1 MPGIVL
7 ISEKRCVGRSRP
19 KPFAQSDTEQNERY
33 NGAPL
38 GEVPIMSYHL
48 DQDIRPDTSD
58 AVRLDELAGL
68 QILDTP
74 PEQAYDDVVQ
84 LARLLCGAPVALVSL
99 VDGNRQWFKARAGF
113 PPCETDLSAS
123 VCVYALSEPDLLVIP
138 DLASDPRTARNPL
151 VSGEPHIRFYAG
163 APLRMPSGQVL
174 GSLCV
179 LDHQPR
185 PDGLTDDQADGLRRL
200 GRQVTTLLG
209 ERRQIALVKAEEI
222 YARAASLRRAALI
235 ELGDFLRHESS
246 IPAMTHRA
254 AEIVGQ
260 TLEANRTGYGELDA
274 TGAIITIHRDWTTAG
289 SESLVGRHRS
299 LNHETFGPSLS
310 RGETLVVDAMTSDP
324 RALDG
329 TADGARRPV
338 GALLNVPV
346 RERGRSVGLFFVH
359 SAAPRV
365 WRPEEVAFVR
375 NVADRV
381 QVGIAR
387 LRAEEQQAVLNR
399 ELSHRMKNMLAMVQA
414 IATQTLRTAPNLET
428 ARDVLADRLIA
439 MSKAHDLLLA
449 GTRESASIEA
459 IIRGALALHD
469 DAGSDRLRHEG
480 PYVQVGSK
488 AALSLALMMHE
499 LGTNAAKYGALS
511 CPTGSVTVAWSV
523 DESGAEAMLS
533 LCWTERGGPAVAAP
547 THRGFGS
554 RLIER
559 GLAGAVG
566 GTVRTT
572 YAETGVVCELTAPL
586 RGIGAE
592 E

>member
-1 MPGIVL
+1 
-7 ISEKRCVGRSRP
+7 
-19 KPFAQSDTEQNERY
+19 
-33 NGAPL
+33 
-38 GEVPIMSYHL
+38 MSYHL
-48 DQDIRPDTSD
+48 DQGIRPDTSD

-138 DLASDPRTARNPL
+138 DLARDPRTRRNPL
-151 VSGEPHIRFYAG
+151 VTGEPHIRFYAG

-200 GRQVTTLLG
+200 GRQVTTLLS
-209 ERRQIALVKAEEI
+209 ERQQIARVKAEEI

-254 AEIVGQ
+254 AEIVGR
-260 TLEANRTGYGELDA
+260 TLDANRAGYGELDA
-274 TGAIITIHRDWTTAG
+274 AGTHVIIHRDWTTPG
-289 SESLVGRHRS
+289 SESLVGRHRF
-299 LNHETFGPSLS
+299 LNHETLGPDLS
-310 RGETLVVDAMTSDP
+310 RGETLVVDALADDP
-324 RALDG
+324 RTLD
-329 TADGARRPV
+329 TAAHAARMSV
-338 GALLNVPV
+338 GAMLNVPVPV
-346 RERGRSVGLFFVH
+346 RERERNVGLFFVH
-359 SAAPRV
+359 SAAPRA

-414 IATQTLRTAPNLET
+414 IATQTLRTAPDLET

-439 MSKAHDLLLA
+439 MGKAHDLLLA
-449 GTRESASIEA
+449 GTRESAGIEA
-459 IIRGALALHD
+459 VIRGALAIHD
-469 DAGSDRLRHEG
+469 DARSERLRREG
-480 PYVQVGSK
+480 PAIQVGSQ
-488 AALSLALMMHE
+488 AALSLALMIHE

-511 CPTGSVTVAWSV
+511 CPTGTVTVAWSI
-523 DESGAEAMLS
+523 DESGPEAMLT
-533 LCWTERGGPAVAAP
+533 LRWTERGGPAVATP

-572 YAETGVVCELTAPL
+572 YAEAGLVCELTAPL